1 MPDSD
6 ATTTDASSKPSIL
19 VQPNVITLIDQE
31 TQTGRQIALSECI
44 TPEAGPL
51 PALLFA
57 QVLLLSDMAKALR
70 SMAETIKTSA
80 ASAGDHKESAQETI
94 DDALGRVVGFMSNI
108 PGMDRTVVEQMTT
121 ALRPPPGG
129 GTPP

>member
-1 MPDSD
+1 MSDSD
-6 ATTTDASSKPSIL
+6 PTPSDVSSKPSIL

-70 SMAETIKTSA
+70 SMADTVKASA
-80 ASAGDHKESAQETI
+80 ASAGDHKASAEATL
-94 DDALGRVVGFMSNI
+94 DDTLARVVGFMSKI
-108 PGMDRTVVEQMTT
+108 PGMDPTVVTHMTN
-121 ALRPPPGG
+121 ALKPPNGG
-129 GTPP
+129 GTPA